1 MSDSPIRIGGSLRQ
15 ELSARSASYAVL
27 GRFPHAMSY
36 GGRPVVVYRQSE
48 CGRYHGNFIAAS
60 YRAILQRPEWR
71 RRLQKVHSQAKH
83 SLPKQDCVW
92 RELDACTSSD
102 ALLMNIFCYP
112 RVIKNR
118 ELALCLGTEI
128 GDVPQFGFLP
138 RVPLVREIVERTEV
152 DMKLGNVLF
161 EAKLTESDFQTQ
173 NPEIV
178 ERYRDLEEVF
188 DCRKLPR
195 RGTKYVSY
203 QLLRNVL
210 AAYALDLQF
219 CVLLDARRPDLMAQW
234 CRIIRCIRSGILQTR
249 CKVLTWQELSR
260 YLPVALCNFLDVKY
274 GIVETSRSIEGSKSL
289 SPVRRPS
296 TAQGEAHTFPGKRP
310 DWPADVPP

>member
-1 MSDSPIRIGGSLRQ
+1 MSDSPIRTGGTLRQ
-15 ELSARSASYAVL
+15 ELSALNASYAAL
-27 GRFPHAMSY
+27 GRYPHAMSY
-36 GGRPVVVYRQSE
+36 GGTPVVVYRPSE
-48 CGRYHGNFIAAS
+48 CGSYHGNFIAAS
-60 YRAILQRPEWR
+60 YRAILKRPAWS
-71 RRLQKVHSQAKH
+71 RRLQKVHTQAKH

-92 RELDACTSSD
+92 RELDSCTSSD

-161 EAKLTESDFQTQ
+161 EAKLTESDFQIQ

-178 ERYRDLEEVF
+178 KQYRDLEEVF
-188 DCRKLPR
+188 DCRKLPK
-195 RGTKYVSY
+195 RGKKYVSY

-219 CVLLDARRPDLMAQW
+219 CVLLDARRPDLMEHW
-234 CRIIRCIRSGILQTR
+234 YRVIRCIHSGILQTR
-249 CKVLTWQELSR
+249 CKVLTWQELSC
-260 YLPVALCNFLDVKY
+260 YLPSALCKFLEVKY
-274 GIVETSRSIEGSKSL
+274 GIR
-289 SPVRRPS
+289 
-296 TAQGEAHTFPGKRP
+296 
-310 DWPADVPP
+310 